1 MLITNHLTNYFEQFT
16 VNTKDILLYQD
27 GFLKSP
33 TGAILKTLKNPIEQ
47 FLGEE
52 LVSDNYIHI
61 PGDNLYNASTAQI
74 FPIIIDQEEGQKDWL
89 LFEISIKMGNPLDH
103 INYFPPNAQLII
115 NGINLPLVLNEKL
128 NQINFAPLLLKT
140 NKLEIK
146 VNWNISYLA
155 IHCWQ
160 SLNSKN

>member
-1 MLITNHLTNYFEQFT
+1 MIVTNHLSNYYGQFT
-16 VNTKDILLYQD
+16 INTKDILLYQD
-27 GFLKSP
+27 GYLKSS

-47 FLGEE
+47 FLGED

-61 PGDNLYNASTAQI
+61 SGDNLYNASTAEI
-74 FPIIIDQEEGQKDWL
+74 FPIVVEQEIGQKDWV
-89 LFEISIKMGNPLDH
+89 LFEIAIKMGNPLD
-103 INYFPPNAQLII
+103 ITNYFPPNAKLTI
-115 NGINLPLVLNEKL
+115 NGINLPLELNKKL

-146 VNWNISYLA
+146 VNWSIAYIA

-160 SLNSKN
+160 SIKTLN